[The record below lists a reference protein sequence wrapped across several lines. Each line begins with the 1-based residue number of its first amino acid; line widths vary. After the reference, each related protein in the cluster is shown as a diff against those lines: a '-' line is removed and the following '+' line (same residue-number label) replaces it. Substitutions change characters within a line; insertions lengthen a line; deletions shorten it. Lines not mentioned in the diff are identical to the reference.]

1 MKKCLQYFWPFLWP
15 NVSAMVVFEA
25 VVVLLAVI
33 SGVPQGTDGIFAT
46 YFYSMPLLILL
57 FLFMYSVS
65 LTTATLNLAISMGWT
80 RRSYIQGMQIM
91 LVVYTLVGWGL
102 TLLVPLIPQ
111 LGSWAPNNRLHI
123 LLLVTGR
130 YGPLYPLFCLA
141 ILVVGCLAGLLMARS
156 KALGITVMTIAI
168 LAAIAGVVVLGLA
181 GMGFFDLGFTPL
193 FLPITVVVL
202 LAVFLAGEV
211 LLWRVIRRYVVR

>member
-15 NVSAMVVFEA
+15 NVAAIVVFEA
-25 VVVLLAVI
+25 VVVLLAVV
-33 SGVPQGTDGIFAT
+33 SGVPQGADGLFTT

-57 FLFMYSVS
+57 FLFMYSIS

-91 LVVYTLVGWGL
+91 LVVYTLAGWGL
-102 TLLVPLIPQ
+102 TLLMPLIPQ
-111 LGSWAPNNRLHI
+111 VGNWVPNKRLQI

-130 YGPLYPLFCLA
+130 YGLLYPLLCLA
-141 ILVVGCLAGLLMARS
+141 ILVVGGLAGLLIARS
-156 KALGITVMTIAI
+156 KVLGFFVMFLAVLVAIT
-168 LAAIAGVVVLGLA
+168 GVVVLALA
-181 GMGFFDLGFTPL
+181 GTGLFDLGLTPL

-202 LAVFLAGEV
+202 LAVFLAGEF

>member
-25 VVVLLAVI
+25 VVVVLALV
-33 SGVPQGTDGIFAT
+33 SGVPQGQDGIFAT

-65 LTTATLNLAISMGWT
+65 LTTATLNLAIAMGGT
-80 RRSYIQGMQIM
+80 RRAYFQGMQLI
-91 LVVYTLVGWGL
+91 LVVYALIGWEL
-102 TLLVPLIPQ
+102 TLLMPLIPQ
-111 LGSWAPNNRLHI
+111 MGNWVPNQRLHL
-123 LLLVTGR
+123 LLLVSGQ

-141 ILVVGCLAGLLMARS
+141 ILVVGS
-156 KALGITVMTIAI
+156 KALGIFIMFLAI
-168 LAAIAGVVVLGLA
+168 LVAIAGVVVLGLA

-193 FLPITVVVL
+193 FLPIAVVVL
-202 LAVFLAGEV
+202 LAILILGEL
-211 LLWRVIRRYVVR
+211 LLWRSIRRYVVR